1 MSTSNKRQRE
11 LARQKF
17 ERQQQRRVEREAAER
32 RRTRIVA
39 GITGLAVVAVAL
51 GLWWFSQ
58 RDSGTPAASPT
69 AQPVAGCTT
78 PPEPTEKT
86 QTWTSVPT
94 ATKPAAQ
101 ITLATN
107 CGDIVI
113 KTLPAKAP
121 KTVQSIT
128 FLTQQGYYTDSDCFR
143 LTTSGLFVF
152 QCGSPTNDGKGGPGY
167 QIPDENLPTAKG
179 QDGYP
184 AGTVAMLPTRSAK
197 ALVVADAG
205 YNGYELA
212 RKMDQAGVSFVIRM
226 SGKDR
231 LYTDKCIDGEKF
243 EEGEIYLWNKEA
255 QKNNLPPLRTRL
267 IRIRAKDRRDVWL
280 LTNVLDSKQLSAK
293 TAGQYYRWRW
303 ENEGLFRTFKRTL
316 AKVKLMS
323 RTVRLIH
330 REAESALLATQ
341 LLLAQGQQA
350 MGQRPSKKAKPEP
363 KPERCSPRKV
373 LLVIRDVISGKI
385 DVRNAKRYTN
395 RMQAALREDR
405 QRTSLK
411 EKRQWPGRAKHKPQ
425 KPPNFLKLS
434 RHEKALARKLLQTK
448 PSKTS

>member
-1 MSTSNKRQRE
+1 MGAGGHVPDARSLPAAPLLPCGAFVPRLPWRGRGPPGRDGSVVATSNKRQRE

-17 ERQQQRRVEREAAER
+17 ERQQQRRIEREAAER

-184 AGTVAMLPTRSAK
+184 AGTVAMANSGKNTNGSQFF
-197 ALVVADAG
+197 LVYQDGTKLGPDYTIWGTVVSGLDVLQKVAA
-205 YNGYELA
+205 
-212 RKMDQAGVSFVIRM
+212 AGVQGGKADGAPVQQLVIT
-226 SGKDR
+226 K
-231 LYTDKCIDGEKF
+231 
-243 EEGEIYLWNKEA
+243 A
-255 QKNNLPPLRTRL
+255 
-267 IRIRAKDRRDVWL
+267 
-280 LTNVLDSKQLSAK
+280 
-293 TAGQYYRWRW
+293 TAG
-303 ENEGLFRTFKRTL
+303 
-316 AKVKLMS
+316 
-323 RTVRLIH
+323 
-330 REAESALLATQ
+330 
-341 LLLAQGQQA
+341 
-350 MGQRPSKKAKPEP
+350 
-363 KPERCSPRKV
+363 
-373 LLVIRDVISGKI
+373 
-385 DVRNAKRYTN
+385 
-395 RMQAALREDR
+395 
-405 QRTSLK
+405 
-411 EKRQWPGRAKHKPQ
+411 
-425 KPPNFLKLS
+425 
-434 RHEKALARKLLQTK
+434 
-448 PSKTS
+448 